1 MVTAISRA
9 GFLRGRFNAEGDV
22 IRPPWATREAHFTE
36 HCSRDMACAEACP
49 EKIIFEGRGGFPE
62 ISFSG
67 GECTFCAECVAACTT
82 DVLGPVRAKDGGT
95 RRPWSL
101 RLKISDSCL
110 SVKGVVC
117 RVCPETCDARAI
129 RFRHPAAHGK
139 PIVDPNA
146 CSGCGA
152 CVAYCPAG
160 AITLSPRRQDGQ
172 QTRSQ

>member
-9 GFLRGRFNAEGDV
+9 GFLGRRFNAEDSA
-22 IRPPWATREAHFTE
+22 IRPPWATPEAYFTE

-49 EKIIFEGRGGFPE
+49 EKIIFKGRSGFPE

-67 GECTFCAECVAACTT
+67 GECTFCAACVTACTA
-82 DVLGPVRAKDGGT
+82 DVLGPLLARDGSR
-95 RRPWSL
+95 RRPWNL
-101 RLKISDSCL
+101 RLNISDNCL
-110 SVKGVVC
+110 SAKGVVC

-139 PIVDPNA
+139 PIVDPGA

-160 AITLSPRRQDGQ
+160 AITLLPRRQYEPRIGAA
-172 QTRSQ
+172 